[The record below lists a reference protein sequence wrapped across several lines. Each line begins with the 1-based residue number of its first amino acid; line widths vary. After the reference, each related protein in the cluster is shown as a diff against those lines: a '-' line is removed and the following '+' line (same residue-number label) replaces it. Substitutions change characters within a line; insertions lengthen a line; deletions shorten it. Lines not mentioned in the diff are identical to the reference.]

1 MSPPRSTVDSSSIGF
16 TLTDACLDLLIR
28 PTSSQSPLQW
38 FQDIAELLLNRTIL
52 VINER
57 PYRLREIEFYYKN
70 NQHPDSFTHGH
81 EVQLSCRRWYLHRM
95 GKGYKNGSFKGLDLT
110 FGDSKSYGGI
120 LIRSLEGPEAQFV
133 HGSSLCVD
141 HILEKTGLDSVV
153 QLDEQIGR
161 GFADDASNPVK
172 LVQRTDLKTEKIWQ
186 SSRVGLSLKKAQTQN
201 DMARYYGAPYRFLVA
216 PRTMKKGRLQLILH
230 LLSQGLEIAE
240 IATLCGSPRKHI
252 ERHRAA
258 YHSGLQSGQFKDYFG
273 QSLGPEDVSKL
284 HGLWSREFSIAD
296 L

>member
-1 MSPPRSTVDSSSIGF
+1 MTKESLDILNRS
-16 TLTDACLDLLIR
+16 R
-28 PTSSQSPLQW
+28 PGQSPWQW
-38 FQDIAELLLNRTIL
+38 FQSIAEQLLNRTVL
-52 VINER
+52 LINED

-81 EVQLSCRRWYLHRM
+81 EVQLSCRRWYLHSM

-110 FGDSKSYGGI
+110 FGDSKSHGGI
-120 LIRSLEGPEAQFV
+120 LIRSLEGPEDLFV

-141 HILEKTGLDSVV
+141 HILERTGLDSVV

-161 GFADDASNPVK
+161 CFADDPLNPVR
-172 LVQRTDLKTEKIWQ
+172 LVQRNDLKAEKIWQ
-186 SSRVGLSLKKAQTQN
+186 SSRVGLSLKKAHTQKE
-201 DMARYYGAPYRFLVA
+201 MPRYYGAPYRFLVA

-240 IATLCGSPRKHI
+240 IAALCGSPRKHI
-252 ERHRAA
+252 ERHSVA
-258 YHSGLQSGQFKDYFG
+258 YQLGFQSGQFKDYFG

-284 HGLWSREFSIAD
+284 HGLWNREFSIAD